1 MLRWNDVED
10 KIIFD
15 MTVKMYREP
24 FVALDTFTSP
34 FIGLELDHYAYKY
47 FESEL
52 YMYRIL
58 DTNFEQYI
66 EERGD
71 LDRLKNIQIPSDI
84 DTLNTVL

>member
-1 MLRWNDVED
+1 MLRWVEVED
-10 KIIFD
+10 KTIFG

-24 FVALDTFTSP
+24 FVASDTIVS
-34 FIGLELDHYAYKY
+34 IYQGLELDHYAFKH

-58 DTNFEQYI
+58 DTNFDQYM

-71 LDRLKNIQIPSDI
+71 LDRIKNIKIPTDVDFI
-84 DTLNTVL
+84 NTVL

>member
-1 MLRWNDVED
+1 MLRWNDVSD
-10 KIIFD
+10 KIIFG

-24 FVALDTFTSP
+24 FVAQDTFTTP
-34 FIGLELDHYAYKY
+34 FENLEFDHLAYKY

-58 DTNFEQYI
+58 DTNFVQYM

-71 LDRLKNIQIPSDI
+71 LDRLKNIQIPSII
-84 DTLNTVL
+84 DTLTTVL

>member
-24 FVALDTFTSP
+24 FVPADTFTSP
-34 FIGLELDHYAYKY
+34 FTNLEFDHLAYKY

-58 DTNFEQYI
+58 DTNFVQYI

-71 LDRLKNIQIPSDI
+71 LDRLKNIQIPSII
-84 DTLNTVL
+84 DELNTVL